1 MPDDPLLAGR
11 YRLVARLGE
20 GGAGTV
26 WRAVDQTLMRDVA
39 IKQVRV
45 PDGLDP
51 AGRADFAERAMH
63 EARAAGRLRDPA
75 IVLVHDV
82 VLDRGVPWIVMDLST
97 GRSLDKVVR
106 EHGPLPPDLVARI
119 GLRVLS
125 ALEVAHAHAILHR
138 DVKPAN
144 ILLDAD
150 GTAFLT
156 DFGIAAPMRA
166 APMRAAPMGAAPMGA
181 GPTGSDSDDRLAGA
195 GSPGYMAPER
205 LNGLPAGPASDLWS
219 LGASLYTIVQGRPPY
234 ERPSTAAVVAAVLL
248 HEPPFP
254 DRAGRELGTLLMAL
268 LAKDPAAR
276 PGAERIR
283 AVLGAAA
290 DPTGRPRR
298 RRLLPPAVALAAV
311 LALGGGIWYGTGL
324 LTRPPDGRYAAA
336 PDPCTLVP
344 PDRVRQIVGAAA
356 PPERTRQGECRW
368 QHRTGSRV
376 PRSLLVRT
384 WTEAPRGSLD
394 GAGVARTLVADE
406 RTGRS
411 GAAGT
416 SFRTTTSG
424 VRDVTGIGESAFA
437 YDVLA
442 KYINADT
449 GKGTSLVMFHDS
461 NLVGEVELRVED
473 VRRVGAADRKAV
485 EEAARTVSA
494 SLRR

>member
-1 MPDDPLLAGR
+1 VLAGVLAGR
-11 YRLVARLGE
+11 YRLVGRLGE

-26 WRAVDQTLMRDVA
+26 WRAVDQTLRRDVA

-51 AGRADFAERAMH
+51 AGRAAFAERAMH

-106 EHGPLPPDLVARI
+106 EYGPLPPDLVARI

-156 DFGIAAPMRA
+156 DFGIAAPMSAR
-166 APMRAAPMGAAPMGA
+166 A
-181 GPTGSDSDDRLAGA
+181 GPDDPHAGA

-234 ERPSTAAVVAAVLL
+234 ERPTAAAVVAAVLL

-254 DRAGRELGTLLMAL
+254 DRAGRELGALLMAM

-276 PGAERIR
+276 PGPERIR
-283 AVLGAAA
+283 AVLGGGAVRTG
-290 DPTGRPRR
+290 PTGPAGGER
-298 RRLLPPAVALAAV
+298 RRLLLPAAALTAALV
-311 LALGGGIWYGTGL
+311 LGGAIWYGTGL
-324 LTRPPDGRYAAA
+324 LTRPAEGRDATT

-368 QHRTGSRV
+368 EHRTGSRV

-384 WTEAPRGSLD
+384 WTEVPRGPLD
-394 GAGVARTLVADE
+394 GPGVARTLVADE

-424 VRDVTGIGESAFA
+424 VRDVAGIGETAFA
-437 YDVLA
+437 YDVLE
-442 KYINADT
+442 KYLNAEE
-449 GKGTSLVMFHDS
+449 GKGTSVIMFHDS
-461 NLVGEVELRVED
+461 NLVGEVELRVQD
-473 VRRVGAADRKAV
+473 VPRVGDADRKAAL
-485 EEAARTVSA
+485 EAARTVSA
-494 SLRR
+494 SLPR